1 MGRLFENRRNL
12 TVVGVVLGLV
22 LMVAVNVLAAALFP
36 AARLDLTQDRL
47 YTLSTGTRQ
56 VLRQL
61 DEPVTLRLFLSERL
75 VREVPAYATYA
86 TRVRDLLREY
96 VSAGGGKLRLE
107 TFDPEP
113 FSDVEDRAVALGLQ
127 GVPVDQ
133 GGEQVYFGLAGSNT
147 TDDEE
152 VVPFFQP
159 EREPFL
165 EYDLTRLVYKL
176 ARPNKRN
183 VGLISTLPMEGD
195 MMMAQMQGGM
205 PSAWAVLDQIRQ
217 FFTVRTLAT
226 DVDAIPADIDVL
238 MLVHPAGLTDKTK
251 FAIDQFVLKGG
262 KALVFVD
269 PYSETTAF
277 RAQSAM
283 MRGMPPSGGSDP
295 TSTLEPLFAKWGVK
309 MDTQSVVADRRLA
322 RRVNAGSGS
331 RVQAADYLAWISVPA
346 DDTNRA
352 DPVTADMQRLNF
364 ASAGI
369 LDPVEGAKTKFEPLV
384 SSSSQSMHLPV
395 AKVATM
401 GTPDILGILRSFK
414 TEGRPLTIVARL
426 SGPAETAYPDG
437 LPKPAA
443 AATPPVTPPGAPPAA
458 AAPGTQ
464 AAAATPGAAQAAEPT
479 PELVKQG
486 DINVIVV
493 ADTDMLDDRFWV
505 QTQQFFGQKVAVPSA
520 NNADLVVN
528 ALDNLTGSNAMISL
542 RSRGISDRPFTLV
555 RDIQQDAESQ
565 FRAKEQ
571 ELQDKVK
578 DTEKKLAD
586 LRGSGKEAGGPAIVT
601 PEQAREIDGF
611 RGQLI
616 QTRGQLRDVQRALRQ
631 DIERLQATIQFVNIG
646 LIPIVVAVI
655 AVVLGVLRLRR
666 RRRATRVSR
675 LAEARAA

>member
-1 MGRLFENRRNL
+1 MGRLLENRRNL

-22 LMVAVNVLAAALFP
+22 LLVAVNVLAAALFP

-47 YTLSTGTRQ
+47 YTLSDGTRQ

-75 VREVPAYATYA
+75 VRDVPAYGTYA

-96 VSAGGGKLRLE
+96 VSASGGKLRLE
-107 TFDPEP
+107 SFDPEP
-113 FSDVEDRAVALGLQ
+113 FSDVEGRAVALGLQ
-127 GVPVDQ
+127 GVPVAQ
-133 GGEQVYFGLAGSNT
+133 GGEQVDFGLAGSNT

-152 VVPFFQP
+152 VTAFFQP

-217 FFTVRTLAT
+217 FFTVRTLGT
-226 DVDAIPADIDVL
+226 DVDAIPSDIDVL
-238 MLVHPAGLTDKTK
+238 MLVHPAGLSDKTK

-309 MDTQSVVADRRLA
+309 MDTQSVIADRRLA

-331 RVQAADYLAWISVPA
+331 RVQAADYLAWISVPG
-346 DDTNRA
+346 DDTNHA
-352 DPVTADMQRLNF
+352 DPVTADVQRLNF

-369 LDPVEGAKTKFEPLV
+369 LEPVDGAKTKFEPLV
-384 SSSSQSMHLPV
+384 TSSSQAMHLPV
-395 AKVATM
+395 SKVSTM

-414 TEGRPLTIVARL
+414 TEGKKLTIVARI

-437 LPKPAA
+437 MPKVAA
-443 AATPPVTPPGAPPAA
+443 AAKPPATPPV
-458 AAPGTQ
+458 AAP
-464 AAAATPGAAQAAEPT
+464 ATPGAAQAAEPT
-479 PELVKQG
+479 PALVKQG

-555 RDIQQDAESQ
+555 RAIQQDAESQ

-586 LRGSGKEAGGPAIVT
+586 LRGTGKEAGGPAILT

-611 RGQLI
+611 RGQ
-616 QTRGQLRDVQRALRQ
+616 
-631 DIERLQATIQFVNIG
+631 
-646 LIPIVVAVI
+646 
-655 AVVLGVLRLRR
+655 
-666 RRRATRVSR
+666 
-675 LAEARAA
+675 

>member
-1 MGRLFENRRNL
+1 MGGLLENRRNL
-12 TVVGVVLGLV
+12 SVLGVALGLV
-22 LMVAVNVLAAALFP
+22 LLIAVNVLTSALFP

-47 YTLSTGTRQ
+47 YTLSDGTRQ

-61 DEPVTLRLFLSERL
+61 DEPVTLRLFLSDRL
-75 VREVPAYATYA
+75 LREVPAYGAYA

-96 VSAGGGKLRLE
+96 VNAAGGKLKLE
-107 TFDPEP
+107 TFDPQP

-152 VVPFFQP
+152 VIAFFQP

-176 ARPNKRN
+176 ARPNKRV

-217 FFTVRTLAT
+217 FFTVRTLGT
-226 DVDAIPADIDVL
+226 DVDAIPPDVDVL
-238 MLVHPAGLTDKTK
+238 MLVHPTGLSDKVK

-277 RAQSAM
+277 RAQAMM
-283 MRGMPPSGGSDP
+283 MRGAPPSGASNP
-295 TSTLEPLFAKWGVK
+295 TSDLEPLFAKWGIK
-309 MDTQSVVADRRLA
+309 MDSGSVVGDRRLA
-322 RRVNAGSGS
+322 RRVNAGGAS

-346 DDTNRA
+346 DDTNRK
-352 DPVTADMQRLNF
+352 DPVTGDMQRLNF
-364 ASAGI
+364 ATAGI
-369 LDPVEGAKTKFEPLV
+369 LEPVDGAKTRFEPLV
-384 SSSSQSMHLPV
+384 TSSNQAMHLPV
-395 AKVATM
+395 SKVNTM

-414 TEGRPLTIVARL
+414 TEGKPLTIVARV
-426 SGPAETAYPDG
+426 SGPVETAYPDG
-437 LPKPAA
+437 PPQAAAEAKPADKPAA
-443 AATPPVTPPGAPPAA
+443 ATPASAPAA
-458 AAPGTQ
+458 APAP
-464 AAAATPGAAQAAEPT
+464 AKPAV
-479 PELVKQG
+479 VKQG
-486 DINVIVV
+486 DVNVIVV

-555 RDIQQDAESQ
+555 RAIQQDAESQ

-586 LRGSGKEAGGPAIVT
+586 LRGSGKEAGGQPILT
-601 PEQAREIDGF
+601 PEQAREIDRF

-616 QTRGQLRDVQRALRQ
+616 QTRGELRDVQRALRQ
-631 DIERLQATIQFVNIG
+631 DIDRLQSMIRFVNIG
-646 LIPIVVAVI
+646 LIPLVVAVV
-655 AVVLGVLRLRR
+655 AVVLGILRLRR
-666 RRRATRVSR
+666 RRRASRVSR
-675 LAEARAA
+675 LAEARAG

>member
-1 MGRLFENRRNL
+1 MGGLLENRRNL
-12 TVVGVVLGLV
+12 TVLGVVLGLV
-22 LMVAVNVLAAALFP
+22 LLVAVNVLTAALFP

-47 YTLSTGTRQ
+47 YTLSGGTRQ

-96 VSAGGGKLRLE
+96 VSAAGGKLRLQ

-113 FSDVEDRAVALGLQ
+113 YSDVEDRAVALGLQ

-133 GGEQVYFGLAGSNT
+133 GGEQVYFGLAGANT

-152 VVPFFQP
+152 VIAFFQP

-183 VGLISTLPMEGD
+183 VGLMSTLPMEGD

-277 RAQSAM
+277 RAQAAM

-295 TSTLEPLFAKWGVK
+295 TSNLEPLFAKWGVK
-309 MDTQSVVADRRLA
+309 MDTQSVVGDRRLA
-322 RRVNAGSGS
+322 RRVNAGSSS

-346 DDTNRA
+346 DDVNRA
-352 DPVTADMQRLNF
+352 DPVTADVQRLNF

-369 LDPVEGAKTKFEPLV
+369 LEPVAGAKTTFEPLV
-384 SSSSQSMHLPV
+384 SSSSQSEHLPV
-395 AKVATM
+395 SKVSTM

-414 TEGRPLTIVARL
+414 TEGKPLTIAARL

-443 AATPPVTPPGAPPAA
+443 EAKPPGAAPAPPTATA
-458 AAPGTQ
+458 SAPGT
-464 AAAATPGAAQAAEPT
+464 AQAAEPA
-479 PELVKQG
+479 PALVKQG

-520 NNADLVVN
+520 NNADFVVN

-555 RDIQQDAESQ
+555 RAIQQDAESQ
-565 FRAKEQ
+565 FRTKEQ

-586 LRGSGKEAGGPAIVT
+586 LRGTGSKEAGGPPILT
-601 PEQAREIDGF
+601 PEQAREIDSF

-631 DIERLQATIQFVNIG
+631 DIDRLQATIQFVNIG
-646 LIPIVVAVI
+646 LIPLAVAI
-655 AVVLGVLRLRR
+655 AAVVVGILRLRR
-666 RRRATRVSR
+666 RRRASRVSR
-675 LAEARAA
+675 LAEARAG

>member
-1 MGRLFENRRNL
+1 MGGLFENRRNL
-12 TVVGVVLGLV
+12 TALGVALGLV
-22 LMVAVNVLAAALFP
+22 LMVALNVLTSALFP

-47 YTLSTGTRQ
+47 YTLSEGTRQ
-56 VLRQL
+56 VLHQL
-61 DEPVTLRLFLSERL
+61 DEPVTLRLFLSDRL
-75 VREVPAYATYA
+75 VRDVPQYAAFA

-107 TFDPEP
+107 TFDPQP

-152 VVPFFQP
+152 VISFFQP

-183 VGLISTLPMEGD
+183 VGLISTLPLEGD
-195 MMMAQMQGGM
+195 MMAAQMQGTM
-205 PSAWAVLDQIRQ
+205 PAAAAVLDQIRQ

-238 MLVHPAGLTDKTK
+238 MIAHPAGLSDKTK
-251 FAIDQFVLKGG
+251 FAIDQYVLKGG

-277 RAQSAM
+277 RAQAAM

-295 TSTLEPLFAKWGVK
+295 TSNLEPLFAKWGVK
-309 MDTQSVVADRRLA
+309 MDPGFVVGDRRLA
-322 RRVNAGSGS
+322 RRVNAGSSS
-331 RVQAADYLAWISVPA
+331 RVQAADYLAWISVPS
-346 DDTNRA
+346 DDVEHS

-364 ASAGI
+364 ATAGI
-369 LDPVEGAKTKFEPLV
+369 LDPVDGAKTKFEPLV
-384 SSSSQSMHLPV
+384 TSSNQAEHLPV
-395 AKVATM
+395 SKINTM

-414 TEGRPLTIVARL
+414 TEGKPLTIVARL

-437 LPKPAA
+437 LPAAAAEAKPPTPPAATPAA
-443 AATPPVTPPGAPPAA
+443 A
-458 AAPGTQ
+458 
-464 AAAATPGAAQAAEPT
+464 PGAAQAAEAKPAA
-479 PELVKQG
+479 PAKPPLVKQG

-528 ALDNLTGSNAMISL
+528 ALDNLTGSNAMIGL
-542 RSRGISDRPFTLV
+542 RSRGISDRPFVLV
-555 RDIQQDAESQ
+555 RALQQDAESR

-586 LRGSGKEAGGPAIVT
+586 LRGTGKEGAGPAVLT
-601 PEQAREIDGF
+601 PEQAREIDQF

-616 QTRGQLRDVQRALRQ
+616 QTRAELRDVQRALRE
-631 DIERLQATIQFVNIG
+631 DIDRLQAVIRFANIG
-646 LIPIVVAVI
+646 LIPLVVALV

-666 RRRATRVSR
+666 RRRASRVSR
-675 LAEARAA
+675 LAEARAG

>member
-1 MGRLFENRRNL
+1 MGRLLENRRNL
-12 TVVGVVLGLV
+12 AVIGVALGLV

-47 YTLSTGTRQ
+47 YTLSGGTRQ
-56 VLRQL
+56 VLSQL

-75 VREVPAYATYA
+75 VREVPAYGAYA

-96 VSAGGGKLRLE
+96 VSAGRGKLRLQ

-133 GGEQVYFGLAGSNT
+133 GGEQVYFGLAGANT

-152 VVPFFQP
+152 TIPFFQP
-159 EREPFL
+159 EREAFL

-205 PSAWAVLDQIRQ
+205 PSAWAVLDQMRQ
-217 FFTVRTLAT
+217 FFTVRTLGT
-226 DVDAIPADIDVL
+226 DVDAIPSDIDVL
-238 MLVHPAGLTDKTK
+238 MLVHPTGLTDKTK

-277 RAQSAM
+277 RAQAAM
-283 MRGMPPSGGSDP
+283 MRGMPPSGASNP
-295 TSTLEPLFAKWGVK
+295 TSDLEPMFAKWGVK
-309 MDTQSVVADRRLA
+309 MDAESVVGDRRLA
-322 RRVNAGSGS
+322 RRVNAGGS
-331 RVQAADYLAWISVPA
+331 SRMQAADYLAWIGVPA
-346 DDTNRA
+346 ENVNRT
-352 DPVTADMQRLNF
+352 DPVTADLQRLNF
-364 ASAGI
+364 ATAGI
-369 LDPVEGAKTKFEPLV
+369 LEPVEGAKTKFEPLV
-384 SSSSQSMHLPV
+384 SSSSQSEHLPV
-395 AKVATM
+395 SKVNTM

-414 TEGRPLTIVARL
+414 TEGKPLTIAARI
-426 SGPAETAYPDG
+426 SGPADTAYPDG
-437 LPKPAA
+437 
-443 AATPPVTPPGAPPAA
+443 PP
-458 AAPGTQ
+458 Q
-464 AAAATPGAAQAAEPT
+464 AAADAKPASATPASAATAKGGAQAAEPK
-479 PELVKQG
+479 PADVKKDVVKQG

-528 ALDNLTGSNAMISL
+528 ALDNLTGSNAMIGL
-542 RSRGISDRPFTLV
+542 RSRGISDRPFALV
-555 RDIQQDAESQ
+555 RALQQDAESR

-578 DTEKKLAD
+578 ETEKKLAD
-586 LRGSGKEAGGPAIVT
+586 LRGTGKEGGGPAIVT

-616 QTRGQLRDVQRALRQ
+616 QTRGELRDVQRALRQ
-631 DIERLQATIQFVNIG
+631 DIDRLQATVRFVNIG
-646 LIPIVVAVI
+646 LIPLLVAI
-655 AVVLGVLRLRR
+655 AAVVIGILRLRR
-666 RRRATRVSR
+666 RRRASRVSH